1 MFKGKWLFVK
11 ARPKIILADSM
22 WGRSALDFCGDA
34 SKDYQDF
41 RPNFIAML
49 CDREAGIWRPGQ
61 GWIPSFAGTT
71 MRSFYGPSPCRA
83 WRGRVL
89 RGARG
94 HSAPGGVWGG
104 APVGGLGRSPGL
116 GSVRGLG
123 RSPGQGIG
131 AEPRSGDW
139 GGAPVRGL
147 GRSPGQGI
155 GAEPRSGVW
164 GGAPIGLK

>member
-49 CDREAGIWRPGQ
+49 CDREAGIWRTRQ
-61 GWIPSFAGTT
+61 GWIPSYAGTT

-89 RGARG
+89 RGSRG

-104 APVGGLGRSPGL
+104 APV
-116 GSVRGLG
+116 RGLG
-123 RSPGQGIG
+123 RSPGRGIG

-139 GGAPVRGL
+139 GGAPVWGL
-147 GRSPGQGI
+147 GRSPNRFKMNI
-155 GAEPRSGVW
+155 SSKTDKLPVGVSR
-164 GGAPIGLK
+164 LM